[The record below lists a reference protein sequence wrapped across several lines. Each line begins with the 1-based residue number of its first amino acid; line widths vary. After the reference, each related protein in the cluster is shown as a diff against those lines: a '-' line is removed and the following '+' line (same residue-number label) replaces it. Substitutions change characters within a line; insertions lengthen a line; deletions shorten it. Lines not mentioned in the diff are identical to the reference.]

1 VSFNLLQEEN
11 DKNSQLCQK
20 ISELEAQDTNLQD
33 KLKHR
38 EAQLILQHQQSIQIM
53 KQSIQVAVEDNNRLT
68 VQVSDLESQLNDSQT
83 LQTASQDQMDTLQ
96 SKLEELSKVNK
107 ANHQLGHEKSELEE
121 KCSKLSEQLRE
132 AQHNE
137 ATQVSRDDNGQNEKL
152 EHWKTLYED
161 SRNDKVHLENECSEL
176 KDKMEVL
183 LQDLAEL
190 KQNLVE
196 SEQIKESNNI
206 LRAQLDHIKTE
217 NQTMKAQSV
226 KSEDLRLQ
234 VIASRESQQIEGLK
248 QALEEAK
255 NSAKSKCS
263 QLDNQIRELQE
274 ILEDS
279 KHSETS
285 QTSENCPKCH
295 FHEEENQAFEKFI
308 QCLKEKNVLLEKHN
322 IESIKEAD
330 QFQCQLVHLQANL
343 IELEDSLV
351 SQTEQNAILKSKMEE
366 ALHAKASVDDIL
378 KKIGGKS
385 LEHESN
391 LESLQDK
398 IKHLCEVDSRAQE
411 YRDIQNNQQAEIN
424 ELLLKLNAKDD
435 TFEEMKKETNVYRNQ
450 YEGLL
455 EEYQQYLQDLESL
468 QSKSETLEKLKKMYE
483 EEISE
488 MQVKSNKKDE
498 ELVQANANIHEL
510 SIRDQERLE
519 ILGRLTELEDCLSKE
534 RSVNRELKASLDDK
548 DLMISE
554 FNTVNMKE
562 ILDNEEKEQDES
574 ENYRNKVDEQQ
585 ELIHT
590 LQAENKALQLKLE
603 HQELKLE
610 QLEQSH
616 HDEIIQVVCEIPEE
630 SEVMEDLQQDNLE
643 LREAHMIKEQE
654 LKHQSER
661 SDWNSEKQGM
671 LAVLKEKTRDTSHLK
686 AENTQ
691 LLQTISDEREHLQ
704 TVQVFTFNIYIVL
717 YIAKV

>member
-435 TFEEMKKETNVYRNQ
+435 TFEEMKKETDVYRNQ